1 MPVFGQLQTVGMHQ
15 KLPVLLSVLHHVP
28 RGEVR
33 HEPLVRLDRRRRP
46 VEPGSG
52 PDVARI

>member
-1 MPVFGQLQTVGMHQ
+1 MPVSGQLQTVWVHEE
-15 KLPVLLSVLHHVP
+15 LPVPLPLLQRVP
-28 RGEVR
+28 RGEVG